1 MKVLYYLLFAL
12 LASQTS
18 QLSGSDFCT
27 EVRPTRAED
36 CHKAGL
42 SSEGFTFFKC
52 CYVNAKVNAQ
62 NKERYGQACF
72 PATKAM
78 FNKFSTLWD
87 IAQDSAKELN
97 VNILTLDVN
106 CDSKYLVVSI
116 LSILLFLL

>member
-27 EVRPTRAED
+27 EVRPKKPED

-42 SSEGFTFFKC
+42 TTEGFTFFKC
-52 CYVNAKVNAQ
+52 CYVNVNVSAL
-62 NKERYGQACF
+62 NENEGGQACY